1 MWAECQVVKTALSVR
16 AVALTPQT
24 MANNRPLRGAQTL
37 PDFLASQ
44 SLAQAVP
51 DSQFWLE
58 QTDTVTQTLGW
69 LITCSLF
76 VSHLLPQAALQRWR
90 LK

>member
-1 MWAECQVVKTALSVR
+1 MWAESQGVKTALSVR
-16 AVALTPQT
+16 AVALTAQT
-24 MANNRPLRGAQTL
+24 MANDRPRGGAQTF

-44 SLAQAVP
+44 SLARGVP

-58 QTDTVTQTLGW
+58 PTDTVTQKPGW

-76 VSHLLPQAALQRWR
+76 VSHSLS
-90 LK
+90 LKPLCKDGE